1 MVSIDCHI
9 HVFKTSLKTIPN
21 ARHLPGY
28 DATLE
33 MLRPIAARA
42 NVHRFVIVQ
51 TSFLGP
57 HNDYLLA
64 EIAKDP
70 QHLRGVVILDACT
83 TTSEIRALSGQ
94 GVVGLRLN
102 LFKTDL
108 EQTLSD
114 DHLAMVQRCSDAGW
128 SIGIHDDASRLP
140 AILDRIGD
148 RAPKLVIDHFGRP
161 ESYGGDIQ
169 HTDYRA
175 LLKRLAAMGT
185 YVKISASYRSPGLD
199 VPRAIELLK
208 GELGEDKL
216 LWASDWPWTQ
226 HEAGRD
232 YLQWAHADGEAN
244 ALAQRLSKNAELF
257 YEF

>member
-1 MVSIDCHI
+1 MAIDCHI

-33 MLRPIAARA
+33 MLRPIATRA
-42 NVHRFVIVQ
+42 QVSRFVIVQ

-57 HNDYLLA
+57 NNDYLLG

-70 QHLRGVVILDACT
+70 ENLRGVVILEPSA
-83 TTSEIRALSGQ
+83 SEAQINELGRQ
-94 GVVGLRLN
+94 GIVGLRLN

-108 EQTLSD
+108 EESLSAE
-114 DHLAMVQRCSDAGW
+114 HLELVQRCTDAGW

-161 ESYGGDIQ
+161 ESYGGDI
-169 HTDYRA
+169 HHADYR
-175 LLKRLAAMGT
+175 LLLRRLAAMGA
-185 YVKISASYRSPGLD
+185 YVKISAAYRSPGLD
-199 VPRAIELLK
+199 TPRAIDLLRD
-208 GELGEDKL
+208 ELGEDKL

-226 HEAGRD
+226 HEAGQD
-232 YLQWAHADGEAN
+232 YVRWAHADGEDN
-244 ALAQRLSKNAELF
+244 SLAQRLSKNAELF

>member
-1 MVSIDCHI
+1 MSIDCHI

-21 ARHLPGY
+21 ARHLPHY
-28 DATLE
+28 DATVE

-42 NVHRFVIVQ
+42 NVNRFVIVQ
-51 TSFLGP
+51 TSFLGSQ
-57 HNDYLLA
+57 NDHMLA

-70 QHLRGVVILDACT
+70 QHLRGVVILDACASA
-83 TTSEIRALSGQ
+83 SEIRALGRQ

-108 EQTLSD
+108 EQTLSEG
-114 DHLAMVQRCSDAGW
+114 HLAMVQRCSDAGW
-128 SIGIHDDASRLP
+128 SIGVHDDAVRLP
-140 AILDRIGD
+140 QILDRIGD
-148 RAPKLVIDHFGRP
+148 RSPKLVIDHFGRP
-161 ESYGGDIQ
+161 EAYGGDIR
-169 HTDYRA
+169 HPGYRV
-175 LLKRLAAMGT
+175 LLKRLTAMGA

-199 VPRAIELLK
+199 VSRAITLLRD
-208 GELGEDKL
+208 ELGEDKL

-232 YLQWAHADGEAN
+232 YFRWAHPDGDDIS
-244 ALAQRLSKNAELF
+244 LAQRLSKNAELF

>member
-1 MVSIDCHI
+1 MAIDCHI

-42 NVHRFVIVQ
+42 QVNRFVIVQ

-57 HNDYLLA
+57 NNDYLLA

-70 QHLRGVVILDACT
+70 ENLRGVVILEPSA
-83 TTSEIRALSGQ
+83 SEAQINELGRQ
-94 GVVGLRLN
+94 GIVGLRLN
-102 LFKTDL
+102 LFKTHL
-108 EQTLSD
+108 EESLSAER
-114 DHLAMVQRCSDAGW
+114 LALVQRCTDAGW

-140 AILDRIGD
+140 AILDRIEG

-161 ESYGGDIQ
+161 ESYGGDI
-169 HTDYRA
+169 HHPDYRA
-175 LLKRLAAMGT
+175 LLRRLATMGA
-185 YVKISASYRSPGLD
+185 YVKISAAYRSPGLD
-199 VPRAIELLK
+199 TPRAIDLLRD
-208 GELGEDKL
+208 ELGEDKL

-226 HEAGRD
+226 HEAGQD
-232 YLQWAHADGEAN
+232 YVRWAHADGEDN
-244 ALAQRLSKNAELF
+244 SLAQRLSKNAELF